1 MELLIK
7 NARIVDSSQ
16 NFVGDVYIKQGII
29 YELGKD
35 LKKDCNTIDGEGLVL
50 MPSFTD
56 LHAHFRDPGLTYK
69 EDILTGSLAAVRGGY
84 TAVNLM
90 ANTKPVCS
98 SMEVVNYVEEKVQG
112 IRLVDVHQAVSITKD
127 LEGEDISH
135 LDFLDEKVKVI
146 SDDGRGV
153 SNSKI
158 MLNAMVKVK
167 EKGIIVMSH
176 AENEEL
182 TEIDTRLAENTMTWR
197 DTALSKFTGCHLH
210 VSHVSTKESMESIVE
225 AKKGGYKVTCEFTP
239 HHIALTEEEPYKVNP
254 PLRKK
259 EDVDF
264 LIKAIK
270 EGIVDSIATD
280 HAPHSAG
287 DKKKG
292 ANGISGLET
301 AFSVCYTKLVKE
313 GHITLSKLSEL
324 MSKNPASIMG
334 FNKGEIKIGYDG
346 DLVLIDIDSKY
357 KVDSQSFASRGKNTP
372 FHGMELYGSIVKTI
386 KSGLVVYDKNFNF
399 KKETKLC
406 L

>member
-158 MLNAMVKVK
+158 MLNAMVKAK

-197 DTALSKFTGCHLH
+197 DVALSKFTGCHLH

-225 AKKGGYKVTCEFTP
+225 AKKGGYKVTCEVTP